1 MQHSPTILPER
12 AGRRRALH
20 HTATLRAMSDRATS
34 QNELEQHTYSIGEVS
49 DIVGQEAH
57 VLRYWE
63 QEFDQLRPRK
73 NRSGRRAYTE
83 EDIAMV
89 ERIRHLLK
97 EEKYTIAGARQV
109 LDRQAEEQER
119 KDVFREELK
128 DLRSLLVSLRDRLPG

>member
-1 MQHSPTILPER
+1 
-12 AGRRRALH
+12 
-20 HTATLRAMSDRATS
+20 MSDRAPS
-34 QNELEQHTYSIGEVS
+34 ANETEPRTYSIGEVS
-49 DIVGQEAH
+49 DIVDQEAH

-63 QEFDQLRPRK
+63 QEFDQLCPRK

-109 LDRQAEEQER
+109 LDRQAKEKEH
-119 KDVFREELK
+119 KDAFREELR
-128 DLRSLLVSLRDRLPG
+128 DLRSLLVSLRDRLRT